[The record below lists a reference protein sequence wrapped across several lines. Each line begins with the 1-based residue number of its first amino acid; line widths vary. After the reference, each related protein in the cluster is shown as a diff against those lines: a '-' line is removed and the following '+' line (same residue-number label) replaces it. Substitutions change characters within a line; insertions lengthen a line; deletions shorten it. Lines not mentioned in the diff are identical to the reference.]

1 MKEISVY
8 PGFWTGI
15 LHFLHGMNRS
25 IKGYPMHR
33 KALAQQICV
42 SRRDVDK
49 LRGRAE
55 IFGLLMGWHSAL
67 FISTFHELKRLEKEL
82 EGDGE

>member
-33 KALAQQICV
+33 NERQAHSDDSIPVIGNAGALQRMYGYV
-42 SRRDVDK
+42 
-49 LRGRAE
+49 RA
-55 IFGLLMGWHSAL
+55 L
-67 FISTFHELKRLEKEL
+67 
-82 EGDGE
+82 